1 MNVTRIFTNAA
12 HLELACRVH
21 RILVAVGKGELA
33 IPRSDREAVHRFVDE
48 AFFVTQFLGDD
59 LHSEAKARASRP
71 NAAPGRPATGG
82 PGVSETMDN
91 GNDACRRNS
100 GAGGAEMPN
109 GECDKDAEARSIA
122 AELVRLHKAGAIK
135 NEPDA
140 SFYAKL
146 VKRFGASFGNETSKQ
161 GGNRSKRET

>member
-33 IPRSDREAVHRFVDE
+33 IPEVTGKRSTGLSTKRSSSRSFSVTTSTRKRRRE
-48 AFFVTQFLGDD
+48 Q
-59 LHSEAKARASRP
+59 
-71 NAAPGRPATGG
+71 AAPTPRRGDPPQAVRGL
-82 PGVSETMDN
+82 SETMDN

-146 VKRFGASFGNETSKQ
+146 VKRFGAPALETKLRNGEQ
-161 GGNRSKRET
+161 QQKHE